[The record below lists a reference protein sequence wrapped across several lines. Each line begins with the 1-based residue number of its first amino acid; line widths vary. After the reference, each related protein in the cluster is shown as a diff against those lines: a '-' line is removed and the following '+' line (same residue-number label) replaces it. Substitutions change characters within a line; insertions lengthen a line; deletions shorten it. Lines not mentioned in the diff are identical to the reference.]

1 MAGKIELPF
10 NKGAKKEE
18 EPVKERVPG
27 AEQPVA
33 EQPKEDEALKPEAP
47 IPEIPVPKVPETQ
60 GKPEEPAIPAA
71 PEAKA
76 GEAPATGNLA
86 VGEVPAAEPDE
97 VIPST
102 EDLQQQLA
110 LARAGNQAILIAV
123 DLGIDSK
130 TIPYVIKLADFSA
143 AVDAAGAVNPKALK
157 AAIDKVLADIP
168 ALKPADQGAGFRQI
182 GASDSQQPTN
192 QNDLLSAAF
201 GNNKK

>member
-18 EPVKERVPG
+18 EPVKEGVPA
-27 AEQPVA
+27 AEQPVL
-33 EQPKEDEALKPEAP
+33 EQPKEDEVPNPEAP
-47 IPEIPVPKVPETQ
+47 IPEIPVSKVPETQ
-60 GKPEEPAIPAA
+60 ENPEEPAIPAA

-76 GEAPATGNLA
+76 GEA
-86 VGEVPAAEPDE
+86 PAAEPDE